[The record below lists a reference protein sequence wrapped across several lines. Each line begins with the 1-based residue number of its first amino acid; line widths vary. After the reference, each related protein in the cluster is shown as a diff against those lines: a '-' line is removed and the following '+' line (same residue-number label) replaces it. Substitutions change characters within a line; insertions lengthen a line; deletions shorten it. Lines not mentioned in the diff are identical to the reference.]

1 MFQRGVLDNLTK
13 WAKKADRKPL
23 VLRGARQVGKTTLVG
38 LFAQKFKQYLYL
50 NLELAADKKPF
61 ENFTTIDVLVQTI
74 FYEKNLAYAQK
85 ESTLIFIDEIQAL
98 PEALQILRYFYEQQ
112 PGIHVIAAGS
122 LLETL
127 FNANISFPVGRVEYL
142 IVRPVSFIEFL
153 SAIGE
158 TSALQQLHTIPL
170 NDFAYDKLLV
180 LFHTYAILGG
190 MPEVIKNYAA
200 TKDFTALKNVYE
212 SLLTSY
218 IDDVEKYAGSQAQV
232 QHIRHAIQ
240 ASYAMAGKRIKFEGF
255 GKSNYGSR
263 EMGEALRTL
272 EKALLLH
279 LIYPV
284 TDVVLPLLPDKKK
297 SPRLQ
302 LLDTGLMNY
311 SIGIQKEILNSKDLN
326 TVYEG
331 TLIEHLVGQELLT
344 LEQGN
349 IHGLHFWTRE
359 KKTAMAEVD
368 YIYQFGTKL
377 IPIEVKSGATGTL
390 KSLHL
395 YMDMAPHNIA
405 IRFCAAPKNITAI
418 TTTAGKKY
426 FLLTLPYFA
435 VAKIEE
441 YLTWFEA
448 AIKKM

>member
-1 MFQRGVLDNLTK
+1 MFQRGVLNNLTK
-13 WAKKADRKPL
+13 WAEKADRKPL

-38 LFAQKFKQYLYL
+38 LFAKNFKQYLYF
-50 NLELAADKKPF
+50 NLELAADRKPF
-61 ENFTTIDVLVQTI
+61 EDFTTIDVLVQTL
-74 FYEKNLAYAQK
+74 FYEKNLAYAEK
-85 ESTLIFIDEIQAL
+85 ESTLIFIDEIHSL
-98 PEALQILRYFYEQQ
+98 PEALQILRYLYEQQ
-112 PGIHVIAAGS
+112 PGIPVIAAGS

-142 IVRPVSFIEFL
+142 VVRPVSFIEFL
-153 SAIGE
+153 AAIGE
-158 TSALQQLHTIPL
+158 TTALQQLHTIPL
-170 NDFAYDKLLV
+170 NDFAYNKLLA

-190 MPEVIKNYAA
+190 MPEVVKNYAA
-200 TKDFTALKNVYE
+200 TKDITALKNIYE

-240 ASYAMAGKRIKFEGF
+240 ASYSLAGKRIKFEGF

-311 SIGIQKEILNSKDLN
+311 SIGIQKEILGSKDLN
-326 TVYEG
+326 NVYEG

-368 YIYQFGTKL
+368 YIYKFGTKL

-390 KSLHL
+390 KSLHI
-395 YMDMAPHNIA
+395 YMDMAPHNMA

-418 TTTAGKKY
+418 TTTAGTKY
-426 FLLTLPYFA
+426 FLLTLPYFT
-435 VAKIEE
+435 VAKIED
-441 YLTWFEA
+441 YIIWFEEE
-448 AIKKM
+448 IKKM